1 MMKKMTK
8 FALVA
13 TAIAALSTSAS
24 AKGTLAISSVSKI
37 STATGDSLIVTS
49 TCVKDEGKVKIWVS
63 EINTLVQTKIF
74 TSRKDCGKMA
84 ATNGTTVSVPVNS
97 LPAGTYHVIL
107 RQDGVQSAPS
117 GQISLP

>member
-1 MMKKMTK
+1 MKKLTK
-8 FALVA
+8 FALTA
-13 TAIAALSTSAS
+13 TAIAALSTPAW
-24 AKGTLAISSVSKI
+24 AMGTLAISSVAKI
-37 STATGDSLIVTS
+37 STATGDNLIVTS
-49 TCVKDEGKVKIWVS
+49 TCVRGEGTVKIWVS